1 MSVNTEQV
9 ITAGLYREDLCELGE
24 MPVYKELLTAD
35 EPPSATKAAE
45 EKAALIERN
54 DGGQNVEADLEDEH

>member
-9 ITAGLYREDLCELGE
+9 ITAGLYVEDLCELGE
-24 MPVYKELLTAD
+24 ISVWKELLTAD

-45 EKAALIERN
+45 ANA
-54 DGGQNVEADLEDEH
+54 

>member
-9 ITAGLYREDLCELGE
+9 ITAGLYREDLCQLGE
-24 MPVYKELLTAD
+24 RPVYKELLTAD

-54 DGGQNVEADLEDEH
+54 DGGQNVEAVLEA